1 MIWRDVP
8 EVMDPLS
15 DVLRAVRLTGAFF
28 YVVETTEP
36 WSATVAP
43 ARELVP
49 RVLPGA
55 EHLMAYHIVTAGSC
69 WMGCEGD
76 EQVLLEAGDAIVF
89 PHGDSHFA
97 SGRRGHRVDPRRYSA
112 APSRPLETIRLGAA
126 GSPAAA
132 SLVCGFLGCD
142 ARPYN
147 PLLSALPRSLHAR
160 GIAAGWLAEFPRQVV
175 AEAWQTRAGGTTMLT
190 RMAEL
195 MFVEIVRRYTD
206 ELSPRQA
213 GVARRPARPGGR
225 ARDRGAPHAA
235 RAPVDAGGARAGCG
249 DVSHGADRTILPDR
263 GAAPDAVPDGVAAP
277 ARHRAA
283 RHRLE
288 KGGGRGDGRRL
299 RIGGSV
305 QPGVQTEY
313 RLRARGV
320 AADATARG
328 DRVTTVSAQR
338 VDITTLALDAI
349 VNAAN
354 EQLAPGAG
362 VCGAIHRAAGPELAR
377 VCAALGG
384 CPTGDARITAGFDL
398 PARSVIHAVG
408 PMWQGGS
415 AAEPEL
421 LASAYRSSMQLAAE
435 HDLTSIAFPAIST
448 GIYGYPLRPA
458 TEIALR
464 TVMAELAEGS
474 PVDTVIFACFSLE
487 VLAAYHQAGVP

>member
-195 MFVEIVRRYTD
+195 MFVEIVRRYTE

-213 GVARRPARPGGR
+213 GWLAGLRDPVVAPAIAALHTRPAHPW
-225 ARDRGAPHAA
+225 
-235 RAPVDAGGARAGCG
+235 
-249 DVSHGADRTILPDR
+249 
-263 GAAPDAVPDGVAAP
+263 
-277 ARHRAA
+277 
-283 RHRLE
+283 
-288 KGGGRGDGRRL
+288 
-299 RIGGSV
+299 
-305 QPGVQTEY
+305 
-313 RLRARGV
+313 
-320 AADATARG
+320 
-328 DRVTTVSAQR
+328 
-338 VDITTLALDAI
+338 TLA
-349 VNAAN
+349 
-354 EQLAPGAG
+354 
-362 VCGAIHRAAGPELAR
+362 ELAR
-377 VCAALGG
+377 AAATSRTVLTERFSQTVG
-384 CPTGDARITAGFDL
+384 L
-398 PARSVIHAVG
+398 P
-408 PMWQGGS
+408 PMQYLTEWR
-415 AAEPEL
+415 L
-421 LASAYRSSMQLAAE
+421 QLAAE
-435 HDLTSIAFPAIST
+435 QLATGSSKVAAVATDVGYESEAAFSRAFKRNTGYAPAAWRRMRQHAVIA
-448 GIYGYPLRPA
+448 
-458 TEIALR
+458 
-464 TVMAELAEGS
+464 
-474 PVDTVIFACFSLE
+474 
-487 VLAAYHQAGVP
+487 